1 VLSGGS
7 SPYAC
12 GGRGAEAAAAHPAAR
27 STTPATRRSRHHV
40 DRLRYEPLN
49 TDRSNNEQS
58 EALSLAK
65 AVYLVRRK
73 PHGAKCLSQRW
84 RNGLRFSVS
93 P

>member
-1 VLSGGS
+1 MLSGGS

-12 GGRGAEAAAAHPAAR
+12 GERGAEAAAAHPAAR

-65 AVYLVRRK
+65 GGVFGTSQTPWSQV
-73 PHGAKCLSQRW
+73 PFSEVAKR
-84 RNGLRFSVS
+84 VAI
-93 P
+93 